1 MRWLY
6 FCWLFIILI
15 LFRLS
20 KFNCTSIIYQTLEKE
35 VEQGDEQLN
44 TQLKI
49 FLDHKEEDY
58 YELIQRFDNV
68 RLEVDDVNDCF
79 EVVKNLIMDTPA
91 EPYLLSI
98 LQHLLFVRDDAVI
111 R

>member
-1 MRWLY
+1 M
-6 FCWLFIILI
+6 FIFKII
-15 LFRLS
+15 FRLS
-20 KFNCTSIIYQTLEKE
+20 KFNCTFNYQTLEKE